1 VTERVL
7 SERALRV
14 ALLARQRLLRR
25 DATGIGVVRAVGG
38 LQTQYAPSGYIG
50 CWTRAS
56 ARDGSPLVR
65 ETYGDALRRRS
76 LVQGTL
82 MRHTIHTVARADYWP
97 FAIAVREARRASW
110 LKATRHA
117 VSHRE
122 MAATATDVARVL
134 ADGPLVRAAI
144 VDALG
149 LDGTRWNGVNV
160 WLDLVRVPP
169 SGTWERRRADL
180 YDLAERWVGPP
191 PNLGESGA
199 IDHLV
204 KRYLAAFG
212 PASRR
217 DVASYTGLSLGVV
230 DASLTRVAERRFRDV
245 DGGELVDV
253 LRAPLPDEDVEVPVR
268 FLPTWDATLLVH
280 ARRTQIVQEPVRP
293 RIFNTKTP
301 QSIATFLVDGQ
312 VAGTWALDDGRVRAE
327 AFGRLPR
334 QTQRD
339 VDDEAARL
347 TAFVA

>member
-25 DATGIGVVRAVGG
+25 DATGVGVVRAVGG
-38 LQTQYAPSGYIG
+38 LQTQYAPSGYVG

-56 ARDGSPLVR
+56 ARDGSALNR
-65 ETYGDALRRRS
+65 HTYGDALRRRS

-97 FAIAVREARRASW
+97 FAMAVREARRASW

-117 VSHRE
+117 LSHRE
-122 MAATATDVARVL
+122 MVATAVKVARVL
-134 ADGPLVRAAI
+134 ADGPLLRAAI

-149 LDGTRWNGVNV
+149 LDSTRWNGVNV

-191 PNLGESGA
+191 PDLAETDA

-204 KRYLAAFG
+204 RSYLVGFG

-217 DVASYTGLSLGVV
+217 DVASYTGLPLDVV
-230 DASLTRVAERRFRDV
+230 DASITRVAVRRFRDAG
-245 DGGELVDV
+245 GGELVDV
-253 LRAPLPDEDVEVPVR
+253 QRAPLPDEDVEVPVR

-280 ARRTQIVQEPVRP
+280 ARRTQIVPEPVRP

-301 QSIATFLVDGQ
+301 QSIATFLVNGQ
-312 VAGTWALDDGRVRAE
+312 VAGTWTVDDGRVRVD
-327 AFGRLPR
+327 AFDRLPKDVR
-334 QTQRD
+334 RD
-339 VDDEAARL
+339 ADDEAARL
-347 TAFVA
+347 AAFMA